1 MGSPDLNIL
10 LKTAKKIFTPLNKE
24 GIVKKTERNMN
35 LNLTSVQIDIPENSN
50 VIFGQSHFIKTVEDV
65 SEILI
70 GAVPGI
76 EFGLAFCEASGPC
89 LIRSEGNSEELVKAA
104 ALNAEKVAAGHT
116 FILYLRNAF
125 PINVL
130 KQIQSCQEIVTIFAA
145 TANPLQA
152 LVAETEQGRGVAG
165 VIDGFPPKG
174 IETDKDKDERKAL
187 LRKFSYKF

>member
-1 MGSPDLNIL
+1 
-10 LKTAKKIFTPLNKE
+10 
-24 GIVKKTERNMN
+24 MN
-35 LNLTSVQIDIPENSN
+35 LNFVQIDLPENSN

-89 LIRSEGNSEELVKAA
+89 LIRTEGNSDELVKAA
-104 ALNAEKVAAGHT
+104 AGNAEKVAAGHT
-116 FILYLRNAF
+116 FVLFIRNAF

-130 KQIQSCQEIVTIFAA
+130 NQIQSCQEVVTIFAA
-145 TANPLQA
+145 TANPLQV
-152 LVAETEQGRGVAG
+152 LVAETDQGRGVAG
-165 VIDGFPPKG
+165 VVDGFSPKG
-174 IETDKDKDERKAL
+174 IESDIDKEERKAL

>member
-1 MGSPDLNIL
+1 MELKLN
-10 LKTAKKIFTPLNKE
+10 A
-24 GIVKKTERNMN
+24 
-35 LNLTSVQIDIPENSN
+35 VQIDIPENSN

-89 LIRSEGNSEELVKAA
+89 LIRTEGNSDELVKAA
-104 ALNAEKVAAGHT
+104 VSNAEKIAAGHT
-116 FILYLRNAF
+116 FILYIRNAF

-130 KQIQSCQEIVTIFAA
+130 KQIQNCQEIVSVFAA

-152 LVAETEQGRGVAG
+152 LIAETQQGRGVAG
-165 VIDGFPPKG
+165 VIDGFSPAG
-174 IETDKDKDERKAL
+174 VETAADKEERKSL

>member
-1 MGSPDLNIL
+1 MNI
-10 LKTAKKIFTPLNKE
+10 
-24 GIVKKTERNMN
+24 N
-35 LNLTSVQIDIPENSN
+35 LSTVQIDLPENSN

-89 LIRSEGNSEELVKAA
+89 LIRSEGNSDELVKAA
-104 ALNAEKVAAGHT
+104 ISSAEKVAAGHI
-116 FILYLRNAF
+116 FILYIRNAF

-152 LVAETEQGRGVAG
+152 LIAETDQGRGVAG
-165 VIDGFPPKG
+165 IVDGFSPKG
-174 IETDKDKDERKAL
+174 VETDKDKEDRKTL
-187 LRKFSYKF
+187 LRKFNYKF